1 MDVRPQIFVSS
12 TYEDLIEERQAVT
25 QILLESEC
33 FPAGM
38 ELFPA
43 GDEDKMDL
51 IRGVIDDS
59 DYYMLIL
66 GGKYGSVDPDTNL
79 SYTEMEYDY
88 AISTKKPVMAFV
100 VKDIGDLTS
109 RRVEADPDNAER
121 LRKFREKVLK
131 PRTVR
136 FFSDKKDLSSMVATS
151 LPRMHRVNKPI
162 GWVRG
167 NHAITPELAQELADL
182 RAKNAELRALNAEL
196 RVEQTSTVVATASP
210 IFPDLEDGEDQVR
223 VDLMTTFWDPFGSES
238 RGLQSSSLMTWN
250 EIFAGVAPKLIGE
263 TPREILEQSIL
274 NFAVNYAYRSN
285 TLPAASQGWTAG
297 DTEVISPG
305 FADQVVVQFLAL
317 GLISRGARP
326 RDASDHKTY
335 LVLTPTGNDRMMQL
349 SARRKQ
355 PADRLP

>member
-12 TYEDLIEERQAVT
+12 TYEDLIDERQAVT

-51 IRGVIDDS
+51 IRGIIDDS

-66 GGKYGSVDPDTNL
+66 GGKYGSIDPDTNL

-100 VKDIGDLTS
+100 VKDIGDLAA
-109 RRVEADPDNAER
+109 RRVETDPKNAER
-121 LRKFREKVLK
+121 LRKFRDKVLK

-136 FFSDKKDLSSMVATS
+136 FYSDKKELSSMVATS

-182 RAKNAELRALNAEL
+182 RAKNAELRAQNAEL
-196 RVEQTSTVVATASP
+196 RVEQSSTLVVAASP
-210 IFPDLEDGEDQVR
+210 IFPDLEDGEDKIR
-223 VDLMTTFWDPFGSES
+223 VDLMTTLWDSFNEG
-238 RGLQSSSLMTWN
+238 RGVQSSSFMTWN
-250 EIFAGVAPKLIGE
+250 EIFAGVAPKLLGE
-263 TPREILEQSIL
+263 TPKESLEQSIL
-274 NFAVNYAYRSN
+274 NFAVNYANRSN
-285 TLPAASQGWTAG
+285 TLPTNTHEWTVG
-297 DTEVISPG
+297 DTEVISPE

-326 RDASDHKTY
+326 RDASDHRTY
-335 LVLTPTGNDRMMQL
+335 LVLTPSGNDRMMQL
-349 SARRKQ
+349 NARRKQ
-355 PADRLP
+355 PAERLP